1 MAPYTVLLFGP
12 QALSFNEKSFTELR
26 EAVLNDTDN
35 RWVIDA
41 VSQVTSTWGKFVE
54 RFPQLQAIEGQ
65 QRLEDLS
72 DWLNTGKITPAART
86 LPNILLS
93 PLVVIGQLTQFTK
106 YLRLTQPN
114 ATSSDDIYAKIGPNT
129 ETIGFCTGLLS
140 ALTVATATSKA
151 QFEQSAAT
159 AIRLATLIG
168 AFVDAQ
174 EICGPHKASKSL
186 ATVWNSPSAKE
197 EMTRIL
203 NEYPEAYES
212 VLYDKNRATVTTAAS
227 TAPSLQER
235 LRAAGIIA
243 SEVNLVGRFH
253 CDCYNEVIE
262 QIVDFCDS
270 DPTLQFPDASKLV
283 APIHANGEGFIT
295 EGKLHQFALRSILV
309 DQSQWYTAFSTVH
322 GSQLGDKE
330 ATVVGFGPERCVPP
344 SILRSVNDQVVYMSN
359 LEEAKARLLQGQ
371 SKPQFPPK
379 YPQGHSDNDIAVVG
393 YALKVAGA
401 DDSEEFWQLLC
412 EGKSQHIEIPPDK
425 ISFET
430 HWRKVDPKRKWFG
443 NFIRDPEA
451 FDHKFFKKS
460 PREVASQDPQQR
472 LMMQVAY
479 QAVEQSGYFHSPEPQ
494 VGCFLGVCAT
504 DYENNIACHDPN
516 AFSATG
522 NLRSFI
528 AGKISHYFGWTGPS
542 MTIDSACSA
551 SAVSIHMAC
560 RAILGGECVSALAG
574 GVNVMTNPLWFQN
587 LAGAS
592 FLSPTGP
599 CKPFD
604 AKADGYCRGE
614 GIAAVFLKKM
624 SQAVADGDVILGCIP
639 STAVYQNENCTPIFV
654 PNSPSLSTLFADVTR
669 NGGLNPKQITVV
681 EAHGTGTPVGD
692 PAEYE
697 SILRVFGGPIRQTP
711 LTIGSVKGLVGHTEG
726 ASGVIAL
733 IKILLMIQEGKLPP
747 QASFQTLNPHI
758 KASPSDN
765 IEIVTSLRDWNADYR
780 AALIN
785 NYGASGSNASM
796 VVTQPLQHA
805 GAGVS
810 AIHSEGLKHP
820 FWLTGLDE
828 RSIRAY
834 ATKLRDLVR
843 SRSISAKQITL
854 ANVAFNQYRQSNRNL
869 DKGLIFSAS
878 SLSDL
883 EAKLNG
889 FINKTD
895 SSLAVTAKKAAR
907 PVILCFGGQ
916 ISTYIGLDRKVYEG
930 TRVLRGH
937 LDYCNSVLQGLGLSG
952 IYPEIFEKNPIQD
965 TVKLQTMLF
974 AMQYSVAKTWA
985 DCGVQIAA
993 VVGHSFGEL
1002 TALCISGALSA
1013 PDALKVI
1020 AARAQLVR
1028 DQWGPDRGSMMAVE
1042 GELDV
1047 VQKLLKEA
1055 HDAAPEERAATIAC
1069 YNGPRSF
1076 TLAGS
1081 TRAVDAIAAKVSES
1095 AEFSSMRTKRLNV
1108 TNAFHSTLVEPLV
1121 DDLKKLGE
1129 TVTFNRPSIQIERAT
1144 ETATTEPPSSGF
1156 FAEHMRNPVYFNH
1169 AVQRLTKQYPSGI
1182 FLEAGS
1188 SSTITVMASRALGAP
1203 SESHFQAVNILD
1215 GGKGLDSIVD
1225 MSVSL
1230 WKEGLKHTFW
1240 PHHASQTYEYGP
1252 ILMPVYQF
1260 EKTKHWLESKKP
1272 QKAVVA
1278 APAPVVQ
1285 QVAEALPTE
1294 LYTFVGYQDSK
1305 QRTARFR
1312 VNTMIKKYEDYISGH
1327 FIAQTAPICP
1337 ATLEMSIV
1345 IEALH
1350 SLKPELQDSKY
1361 LPRIQDV
1368 ENQSPICVDPSR
1380 AVWVDLEAKDADGHA
1395 WGFKLSSTGNG
1406 PASTL
1411 HASGAL
1417 SFQSTSDPQYHSEF
1431 SRYERLVGHR
1441 RCLSVLNTPDAD
1453 DIIQGRN
1460 IYKSFADVV
1469 DYGDQYRGLQ
1479 KLVGKGNESA
1489 GRVTL
1494 KHAGESWL
1502 DVHLTD
1508 SFSQVGGI
1516 WVNCMTDR
1524 PPTDMYIAVGF
1535 EQWIRSPK
1543 IGELYGKAETWDVFA
1558 YHHVESEKAYLTDI
1572 FIFDSATGLLAEV
1585 ILGINYA
1592 RVAKQAMSKMLARLT
1607 PGVTQSSVV
1616 SAAPSKAAPVAPSTA
1631 PVRTPEPMN
1640 EKKPKAPKVKKAPA
1654 KQDVS
1659 GPVKA
1664 VLADLA
1670 GLEVHEIKDSTSL
1683 ADLGIDSLM
1692 GMEMA
1697 KELEGKFKCSLPEDE
1712 LVEVTTVQSLIK
1724 CVESAV
1730 GPVETSSSSEEE
1742 DDDETSSESNGEIS
1756 DSATSVS
1763 GDEGPEVNITGFL
1776 SDFLG
1781 VAEDDIKDETLL
1793 RDLGVDSLLST
1804 ELLTDLAT
1812 KFGLH
1817 LPEDT
1822 MLEELTVQ
1830 SLSEAINGKAASKK
1844 AAPSGGGSRGPAQES
1859 VPVEAPAA
1867 VTSPKDGNLRIPSQT
1882 VMEAFNEVKKL
1893 TDQYIAD
1900 YGCADYMDTINPK
1913 QVQMCVALIV
1923 EAFEELGCP
1932 LRTAQAGQKLERIN
1946 HLPQHGRLA
1955 EYLYMVLERDGRLI
1969 DLEGDTIT
1977 RTAIAA
1983 PSKSSE
1989 DLLQGLMQKYPNHG
2003 YANKLTY
2010 FTGKRL
2016 ADVLTGKSDGIKL
2029 IFGTEEGRELVS
2041 GLYGDSMLN
2050 KLSYKMMEDFLRGLI
2065 AKLPMH
2071 EGPLKI
2077 LEMGAGTG
2085 GTTKLLVPVLAS
2097 LNVPVEYTYTD
2108 LSPSFTAAARKK
2120 FKQYPFMKFR
2130 VHDIEKPPADDL
2142 LGTQHI
2148 IIASNA
2154 VHATHSLVESTKNIR
2169 KALRPDGFLMMLEM
2183 TKTLVWIDVIF
2194 GLLEGWWLFD
2204 DGRRHAI
2211 SHQSRWEQALQSVGY
2226 GHVDWTDGNRPE
2238 VEIQRVIIAMAS
2250 GSRYDRLSIP
2260 PLPAPVQLTDTGA
2273 RQAVVDEYV
2282 RNHSQGFTA
2291 PLRSAA
2297 SISSTPDQCVLLTG
2311 ATGSLGSHL
2320 VEHFANL
2327 PDVKSVI
2334 CINRQTSSRDPAGR
2348 QRQALESRGIQLSST
2363 ASAKL
2368 KVYETDTSK
2377 PLLGFSRDVYDELV
2391 IGVTHILHNAWPM
2404 SGKRPVKGFEQQ
2416 FKVMRNLLDFA
2427 RDISSHHAPGFKV
2440 NFQFI
2445 SSIATV
2451 GHYPLH
2457 TGKVDVPE
2465 ERMTIESVLPNGYGD
2480 AKYICERM
2488 LDETLHRFPQ
2498 DFRAMAVR
2506 LGQVA
2511 GSKTSGY
2518 WNPQEHLSFLVK
2530 SSQTLRVLP
2539 NFDGLLSWT
2548 PVNDVAATLGDLLLA
2563 NNTPYPIYH
2572 IDNPVRQPWRQMIPV
2587 LGESLGIPRDRVVPF
2602 GEWVQRVRS
2611 FAGSEVD
2618 NPAIKLIEFLDGN
2631 FLRMSCGGLLLET
2644 AKAREHSP
2652 TLAQVGPVS
2661 EDVARGYIRAWKEM
2675 GFLH

>member
-1 MAPYTVLLFGP
+1 MAPYTILLFGP

-26 EAVLNDTDN
+26 NAVVSDTN
-35 RWVIDA
+35 NQWVVDA
-41 VSQVTSTWGKFVE
+41 VSQLPASWETFTDH
-54 RFPQLQAIEGQ
+54 FPQLKVIEGG
-65 QRLEDLS
+65 QRLRELV
-72 DWLNTGKITPAART
+72 DWLSTGNITPAART
-86 LPNILLS
+86 LPNVLLS
-93 PLVVIGQLTQFTK
+93 PLVVISQLTQFTK
-106 YLRLTQPN
+106 YLRLTQPD
-114 ATSSDDIYAKIGPNT
+114 AGSSDDIYTKIGPNT

-140 ALTVATATSKA
+140 AMTVATTTDKA

-174 EICGPHKASKSL
+174 ETNGQHKASKSL
-186 ATVWNSPSAKE
+186 ATVWNSPTAKE
-197 EMTRIL
+197 EMIRIMKD
-203 NEYPEAYES
+203 YPEAYES
-212 VLYDKNRATVTTAAS
+212 VVYDRNRATVTTAAS
-227 TAPSLQER
+227 SASALQER

-243 SEVNLVGRFH
+243 TEVNLVGRFH
-253 CDCYNEVIE
+253 CGCYDDDIE
-262 QIVDFCDS
+262 KILNLCDS
-270 DPTLQFPDASKLV
+270 DPALQFPEASKLV
-283 APIHANGEGFIT
+283 ASVRANGVGNIT
-295 EGKLHQFALRSILV
+295 EGKLQHFALRNILV
-309 DQSQWYTAFSTVH
+309 EQSQWYTAFSAVH
-322 GSQLGDKE
+322 DTRLGNKD

-344 SILRSVNDQVVYMSN
+344 SILRSVNDQVVYMTN
-359 LEEAKARLLQGQ
+359 VEEVKSRLLNGV
-371 SKPQFPPK
+371 SRPQFLPE
-379 YPQGHSDNDIAVVG
+379 YPRGHSDNDIAVVG
-393 YALKVAGA
+393 YSLKVAGA

-412 EGKSQHIEIPPDK
+412 EGRSQHEEINPAK

-430 HWRKVDPKRKWFG
+430 QWRKVDPKRKWFG
-443 NFIRDPEA
+443 NFIRNPEA

-479 QAVEQSGYFHSPEPQ
+479 QAVEQSGYFHSPDPR
-494 VGCFLGVCAT
+494 VGCYLGVCAT

-516 AFSATG
+516 AFCATG

-560 RAILGGECVSALAG
+560 RAILGGECTSALAG

-592 FLSPTGP
+592 FLSPTGA

-614 GIAAVFLKKM
+614 GIAAVFVKKM

-669 NGGLNPKQITVV
+669 NGGLDPKQVSVV

-697 SILRVFGGPIRQTP
+697 SILRVFGGSIRDSP
-711 LTIGSVKGLVGHTEG
+711 MTIGSVKGLIGHTEG

-758 KASPSDN
+758 KASPADN
-765 IEIVTSLRDWNADYR
+765 MQITTVLQKWDSDYR

-796 VVTQPLQHA
+796 VVTQPMQHA

-810 AIHSEGLKHP
+810 AIHVEGLKHP

-828 RSIRAY
+828 RSIREY
-834 ATKLRDLVR
+834 ATRLRDLVR
-843 SRSISAKQITL
+843 FKRVSAQQITL

-869 DKGLIFSAS
+869 DKRLIFSAA

-883 EAKLNG
+883 EGKLDG
-889 FINKTD
+889 FIHKTD
-895 SSLAVTAKKAAR
+895 NTLSVASKKPAR

-916 ISTYIGLDRKVYEG
+916 ISTFIGLDRKVYDSV
-930 TRVLRGH
+930 RVLRGH
-937 LDYCNSVLQGLGLSG
+937 LDYCNSVLQKLGLSG
-952 IYPEIFEKNPIQD
+952 FYPDIFEKVPVHDI
-965 TVKLQTMLF
+965 VKLQTMLF
-974 AMQYSVAKTWA
+974 AMQYSVAKTWI
-985 DCGVQIAA
+985 DCGVNVAA
-993 VVGHSFGEL
+993 VIGHSFGEL
-1002 TALCISGALSA
+1002 TALCISGTLGVQ
-1013 PDALKVI
+1013 DVLKAI

-1028 DQWGPDRGSMMAVE
+1028 DQWGSDRGSMVAIE
-1042 GELDV
+1042 GDLDV
-1047 VQKLLKEA
+1047 VEKLLDQA
-1055 HDAAPEERAATIAC
+1055 HGAASEERAATIAC
-1069 YNGPRSF
+1069 FNGPRSF
-1076 TLAGS
+1076 TVAGS
-1081 TRAVDAIAAKVSES
+1081 SKAIDAVVETSQS
-1095 AEFSSMRTKRLNV
+1095 SEFSSMRTKRLNV

-1121 DDLKKLGE
+1121 DGLKKLGE
-1129 TVTFNRPSIQIERAT
+1129 SVPFKKPSIPMERAT
-1144 ETATTEPPSSGF
+1144 ESATSESPSSAF

-1169 AVQRLTKQYPSGI
+1169 ALQRLAEKYPSAV

-1188 SSTITVMASRALGAP
+1188 SSTITVMASRALGTP
-1203 SESHFQAVNILD
+1203 GQYHFQSVNILD
-1215 GGKGLDSIVD
+1215 GGKGVEGLVD
-1225 MSVSL
+1225 MSISL
-1230 WKEGLKHTFW
+1230 WNEGLKHTFW

-1260 EKTKHWLESKKP
+1260 EKNKHWVEAKKP
-1272 QKAVVA
+1272 QKAVA
-1278 APAPVVQ
+1278 EAPAAVIQ
-1285 QVAEALPTE
+1285 QTPEQLPTE

-1305 QRTARFR
+1305 ERTARFR
-1312 VNTMIKKYEDYISGH
+1312 VNTMIKKYEDYVSGH
-1327 FIAQTAPICP
+1327 LIAQTAPICP
-1337 ATLEMSIV
+1337 ATLEMAIV
-1345 IEALH
+1345 IEALY
-1350 SLKPELQDSKY
+1350 SLQPELKDKH
-1361 LPRIQDV
+1361 LPRLVDV

-1380 AVWVDLEAKDADGHA
+1380 AVWLDVETKDADKLS
-1395 WGFKLSSTGNG
+1395 WNFKLCSTGTG

-1411 HASGAL
+1411 HATGAVT
-1417 SFQSTSDPQYHSEF
+1417 FQLASEPQYHSEF

-1441 RCLSVLNTPDAD
+1441 RCLGVLNTPDAD

-1469 DYGDQYRGLQ
+1469 DYGAQYRGLQ

-1489 GRVTL
+1489 GHVTI
-1494 KHAGESWL
+1494 KHTGERWL
-1502 DVHLTD
+1502 DTHLTD

-1524 PPTDMYIAVGF
+1524 SPADMYIAVGF

-1543 IGELYGKAETWDVFA
+1543 IGDQYCKASTWDVFA
-1558 YHHVESEKAYLTDI
+1558 YHHVESDKAYVTDI
-1572 FIFDSATGLLAEV
+1572 FVFDSATGMLAEV
-1585 ILGINYA
+1585 ILGINYTK
-1592 RVAKQAMSKMLARLT
+1592 VAKQAMSKMLVRLT
-1607 PGVTQSSVV
+1607 PGASQPSAAL
-1616 SAAPSKAAPVAPSTA
+1616 AAPSKAAPVIPST
-1631 PVRTPEPMN
+1631 TPPQ
-1640 EKKPKAPKVKKAPA
+1640 AKKAEKPRTA
-1654 KQDVS
+1654 KPPKTKKISAKPDLS
-1659 GPVKA
+1659 GLIRE

-1670 GLEVHEIKDSTSL
+1670 GLEPHEITDSTGL
-1683 ADLGIDSLM
+1683 ADIGIDSLM

-1697 KELEGKFKCSLPEDE
+1697 KELEEKFKCSIPENE
-1712 LVEVTTVQSLIK
+1712 LVEVTTVQSLIR

-1730 GPVETSSSSEEE
+1730 GPLDASSSEEDDE
-1742 DDDETSSESNGEIS
+1742 DDDTSSESGGEIS

-1763 GDEGPEVNITGFL
+1763 GDEDPGVNLAEFL
-1776 SDFLG
+1776 ADFLG
-1781 VAEDDIKDETLL
+1781 VAEDDIKDDTLL

-1804 ELLTDLAT
+1804 ELLADLAS
-1812 KFGLH
+1812 KFGTH

-1822 MLEELTVQ
+1822 LLEELTVQ
-1830 SLSEAINGKAASKK
+1830 ALGEAVNGKPAKPKAAS
-1844 AAPSGGGSRGPAQES
+1844 SGGGSHGP
-1859 VPVEAPAA
+1859 VHDNAPIAA
-1867 VTSPKDGNLRIPSQT
+1867 PDAAISMGSELDLPTQAVLD
-1882 VMEAFNEVKKL
+1882 AFNEVKRL

-1900 YGCADYMDTINPK
+1900 YGCADYMDSINPK
-1913 QVQMCVALIV
+1913 QVYMCVALIV

-1932 LRTAQAGQKLERIN
+1932 LRTAQAGQKLDRIN

-1969 DLEGDTIT
+1969 DLDGDIIR
-1977 RTAIAA
+1977 RTAIPT
-1983 PSKSSE
+1983 PSKSSDE
-1989 DLLQGLMQKYPNHG
+1989 LLQGLMQKYPNHG

-2029 IFGTEEGRELVS
+2029 IFGTEEGRDLVS

-2065 AKLPMH
+2065 AKLPKSQ
-2071 EGPLKI
+2071 GPLKI

-2097 LNVPVEYTYTD
+2097 LNIPVEYTYTD

-2142 LGTQHI
+2142 VGTQHI

-2154 VHATHSLVESTKNIR
+2154 VHATHSLTESTKNIK

-2211 SHQSRWEQALQSVGY
+2211 SHQSRWEEALQSVGY

-2250 GSRYDRLSIP
+2250 GSRYDRLPIP
-2260 PLPAPVQLTDTGA
+2260 PQPAPIQLTDTGA

-2282 RNHSQGFTA
+2282 RNHSQAFTA
-2291 PLRSAA
+2291 PVRPTT
-2297 SISSTPDQCVLLTG
+2297 ITSTPQDQTILLTG

-2327 PDVKSVI
+2327 PTVKSVI
-2334 CINRQTSSRDPAGR
+2334 CINRQTSSKDPAGR
-2348 QRQALESRGIQLSST
+2348 QAQALDSRGIKLSPE
-2363 ASAKL
+2363 ALAKL
-2368 KVYETDTSK
+2368 KVFETDTAK
-2377 PLLGFSRDVYDELV
+2377 PLLGLPREAYDELV
-2391 IGVTHILHNAWPM
+2391 NSVTHILHNAWPM

-2416 FKVMRNLLDFA
+2416 FKAMRNLLDFA
-2427 RDISSHHAPGFKV
+2427 RDIASQHASGFKV

-2451 GHYPLH
+2451 GHYPLR

-2465 ERMTIESVLPNGYGD
+2465 ERMTIDSVLPNGYGD

-2498 DFRAMAVR
+2498 DFRTMAVR

-2539 NFDGLLSWT
+2539 DFDGLLSWT
-2548 PVNDVAATLGDLLLA
+2548 PVNDVAAALGDLLLA
-2563 NNTPYPIYH
+2563 DNTPYPIYH
-2572 IDNPVRQPWRQMIPV
+2572 IDNPVRQPWREMIPV
-2587 LGESLGIPRDRVVPF
+2587 LGQSLGVPRDRIIPF
-2602 GEWVQRVRS
+2602 ADWVQRVRS

-2618 NPAIKLIEFLDGN
+2618 NPAIRLIEFLDSN

-2644 AKAREHSP
+2644 TKAREHSR
-2652 TLAQVGPVS
+2652 TLAQEGPVS
-2661 EDVARGYIRAWKEM
+2661 EDVARRYVKAWKEM
-2675 GFLH
+2675 GFLY